1 MLRDRVDA
9 VRRFNRF
16 YTRQIGLLG
25 KGYLDSPFTLA
36 EVRVLYELAHRDA
49 PTAAE
54 IAKALG
60 LDAGYLSR
68 MLLSFRK
75 RGYLARK
82 ASRKDARQSHL
93 SLTKKGQVAFG
104 VLEAKSEAGVSEM
117 IERLSVPDQSRLTVA
132 MGTIESLLGERAEPK
147 TPYLLRTHQPGDMG
161 WVIHRH
167 GVLYAQEYGWDERF
181 EALVARIAAEFIQNV
196 RCEARAMLDR
206 GERWR
211 HGGLGVPGEEIE
223 SRGKVAAAAG
233 GTVGARARDRR
244 AVGRRMRP
252 LRAAGGI
259 SQDHA
264 VDAIDFG
271 RGAGHLS
278 QDRVSRGEARAA
290 SELWIQAD
298 GRDLGIDALRR
309 SDYCTTQY
317 PSRVLTLSS
326 GRPFTAT
333 RMV

>member
-1 MLRDRVDA
+1 MRNAADRTSA

-75 RGYLARK
+75 RGYLARQV
-82 ASRKDARQSHL
+82 SRKDARQNHL

-104 VLEAKSEAGVSEM
+104 VLEAKSEAEVAAM
-117 IERLSVPDQSRLTVA
+117 IGRLSVPDQGRLTVA

-147 TPYLLRTHQPGDMG
+147 TPYLLRTHEPGDMG
-161 WVIHRH
+161 WVVHRH

-181 EALVARIAAEFIQNV
+181 EALVARIAAEFIETFDPKRE
-196 RCEARAMLDR
+196 RCWIAERDGALVGSVFLLKKSNRVAKLRLLLVEPSAR
-206 GERWR
+206 
-211 HGGLGVPGEEIE
+211 GLGI
-223 SRGKVAAAAG
+223 
-233 GTVGARARDRR
+233 GARLVEECVRFARQAGYRKITLWTQSILDAARGIYRR
-244 AVGRRMRP
+244 NGFRVVKRERHQSFGYKLVG
-252 LRAAGGI
+252 
-259 SQDHA
+259 
-264 VDAIDFG
+264 
-271 RGAGHLS
+271 
-278 QDRVSRGEARAA
+278 ETW
-290 SELWIQAD
+290 ELM
-298 GRDLGIDALRR
+298 L
-309 SDYCTTQY
+309 
-317 PSRVLTLSS
+317 
-326 GRPFTAT
+326 
-333 RMV
+333 